1 MYVLL
6 FDVFKHLLLR
16 KTDALKICRKSKFL
30 GKKIQRNALALK
42 SKNIQGIFGK
52 IFILAL
58 LSSAA
63 FCIQSHV
70 SDLFQIFLFRRTKF
84 SHFDRILIASSKHWL
99 FLILKGL
106 SMSETPASFFFSG
119 RARDRSPQKL
129 WILFLIK
136 SS

>member
-1 MYVLL
+1 MFFYWMFLNIYYWGKL
-6 FDVFKHLLLR
+6 TL
-16 KTDALKICRKSKFL
+16 SKFVERVNFSER
-30 GKKIQRNALALK
+30 KFKEINALALK
-42 SKNIQGIFGK
+42 SKNVQGIFGK

-70 SDLFQIFLFRRTKF
+70 SDFFQIFLFRRTKF